1 MLHMNVKEENSD
13 NVIYQ
18 DNGSNKLPSLIQN
31 NYVVEKIEAR
41 LSIKMYKC
49 VNDNDN
55 RENEATSTT
64 VKKNKYNDEKNYD
77 KSAIAVSQRNYV
89 MLKKMVAKTMKRK

>member
-55 RENEATSTT
+55 
-64 VKKNKYNDEKNYD
+64 EK
-77 KSAIAVSQRNYV
+77 
-89 MLKKMVAKTMKRK
+89 MKQHPQL